1 MHEFQSGFWWNLL
14 VTGSFHGTIITLR
27 MRFFSHLSFFRES
40 APFTAFGGASPVGG
54 RKIADGLWQI
64 DEKSFDFKHQ
74 SSHPPLRGCPSQGRM
89 KFLRPQAGYEGRV
102 GGDIKNAALTNLRRT
117 FTITT
122 IFTIITMHSLIFS
135 CTGMHEFQPGF

>member
-1 MHEFQSGFWWNLL
+1 
-14 VTGSFHGTIITLR
+14 
-27 MRFFSHLSFFRES
+27 
-40 APFTAFGGASPVGG
+40 
-54 RKIADGLWQI
+54 
-64 DEKSFDFKHQ
+64 
-74 SSHPPLRGCPSQGRM
+74 M

-135 CTGMHEFQPGF
+135 CTGMHEFQPGPEGSHSELATSMGPQLRYAWMEVVNFDGFDSQPPSPASRELPPLGDAGCI